1 MHIHTCLS
9 LHECSIDG
17 TRCPCFTY
25 LKQKDTPETTYC
37 MLHFFPCGI
46 HAELPVAYSTG
57 KTGNR
62 EIQGPL
68 PSTENVHEKT
78 DSQHASYSLLVRNGS
93 KSRQKCPLFCQTF
106 HKITVKAAVCLL
118 PSCFSSVFFQEVLP
132 PMPFLLWSL
141 GSVAQVPSGRTPE
154 QAAPA
159 FCLLVPTPLVAV
171 PIPPLLGFFC
181 LPWPNT
187 ITGWRLMSM

>member
-17 TRCPCFTY
+17 TCCPCFTY
-25 LKQKDTPETTYC
+25 LKQNDTPETTYC

-78 DSQHASYSLLVRNGS
+78 DSQHTSYSLLVRNGS

-132 PMPFLLWSL
+132 PMPFLLRSL
-141 GSVAQVPSGRTPE
+141 GSVGPGSFWQDTRTGST
-154 QAAPA
+154 
-159 FCLLVPTPLVAV
+159 CLLSSGPSTTGGHPHSTASGV
-171 PIPPLLGFFC
+171 FFAFPD
-181 LPWPNT
+181 LILSPAED
-187 ITGWRLMSM
+187 